1 MRSDPLQIA
10 SNWGVP
16 CTSVGSNAAANL
28 ATLVDKCFPLSAFS
42 TLFHVPSAQTINLFD
57 IGLLYASCTSLTKS
71 GGYCHAK
78 VDGWKLY
85 AKTCC
90 SGGLRP
96 PIPSN
101 ASQIN
106 LRNLWIALRN
116 FAVIVGFNRPAR
128 SIQLS
133 KIPSFGF
140 VLAMSETNISLPP
153 QRIRGVL
160 APVVTPF
167 KADLSPDCERFIKHC
182 QWLLSQNCGLAVFG
196 TNSEANSMSAEE
208 RMTLLD
214 ALVAAGI
221 DPSRMMP
228 GTGCCSITETVALTA
243 HAVKHGCAGVLML
256 PPFYYK
262 EVSEEGLYRYFSEV
276 VQRVDDTRLKIYLYH
291 IPPVAIVGITPK
303 LVERLLKS
311 YPNTI
316 AGMKDSSGDWN
327 NTKTFLDAFAV
338 RARHSEGIREQAVE
352 SASGPSLPVGK
363 IKEEPTGPFDLFAG
377 SESFLLANMRNGGVG
392 TISATANVNPAA
404 IHKLYAV
411 ASAVSAD
418 VDLQALQARLNVV
431 REVFS
436 SGKFPSMI
444 AALKQAIA
452 IYANDPEWT
461 RVRPPLVELT
471 TEQAKLLAADLK
483 AIRFAI
489 PGIG

>member
-1 MRSDPLQIA
+1 MPETTISP
-10 SNWGVP
+10 
-16 CTSVGSNAAANL
+16 
-28 ATLVDKCFPLSAFS
+28 
-42 TLFHVPSAQTINLFD
+42 PS
-57 IGLLYASCTSLTKS
+57 
-71 GGYCHAK
+71 
-78 VDGWKLY
+78 
-85 AKTCC
+85 
-90 SGGLRP
+90 
-96 PIPSN
+96 
-101 ASQIN
+101 
-106 LRNLWIALRN
+106 
-116 FAVIVGFNRPAR
+116 
-128 SIQLS
+128 
-133 KIPSFGF
+133 
-140 VLAMSETNISLPP
+140 

-167 KADLSPDCERFIKHC
+167 KADLSPDRQRFIRHC

-208 RMTLLD
+208 RSTLLD

-221 DPSRMMP
+221 DPSRIMP
-228 GTGCCSITETVALTA
+228 GTGCCSITETVELTA

-262 EVSEEGLYRYFSEV
+262 DVSEEGLYRYFSEV
-276 VQRVDDTRLKIYLYH
+276 VQRVGDTRLRIYLYH

-338 RARHSEGIREQAVE
+338 RAGRAV
-352 SASGPSLPVGK
+352 SG
-363 IKEEPTGPFDLFAG
+363 FDVFVG

-404 IHKLYAV
+404 IHKLYRECSGVCVKRRGNKKALGIS
-411 ASAVSAD
+411 ASTTNFE
-418 VDLQALQARLNVV
+418 ALQARLNVV

-436 SGKFPSMI
+436 SSRFPSMI

-452 IYANDPEWT
+452 IYGNDPEWI

-471 TEQAKLLAADLK
+471 TEQAELLAAELK
-483 AIRFAI
+483 AIGFAM
-489 PGIG
+489 PGIGTKPER